1 MGKTLVTWINTNVTT
16 PLTLIGVALVII
28 AFIVVGIKVLFR
40 KDGED
45 LRSVLSNA
53 SRVIIGG
60 FFIGAAAVIGG
71 LVIKLASQIT

>member
-1 MGKTLVTWINTNVTT
+1 MGTTLVTWINTNVTT

-60 FFIGAAAVIGG
+60 FLSGPPLSSADW
-71 LVIKLASQIT
+71 

>member
-16 PLTLIGVALVII
+16 PLTLIGAALVII

-60 FFIGAAAVIGG
+60 FLIGAAAVIGG